1 MSLKNTLFAISLSF
15 SLAFTIFFVI
25 FSMLPDHTYAQ
36 HEKFYSQ
43 ELPGKKIFLFGSSQ
57 IYAINPEIVSD
68 VLNESGFNYTVF
80 HLGQGASDT
89 EELIRT
95 SDLIISQKPD
105 VVIYG
110 VAYHTFY
117 SHGRTIV
124 EKPSDSVIHP
134 PRIQDLL
141 SSLSLPT
148 NNGLLDNP
156 KFAIINTIN
165 HFYRIQ
171 FMDIEEPSTPAYLNT
186 PFFNYD
192 PNQIQPVDPSEFEI
206 GSTLINYKGNE
217 IYPINKNR
225 TFDSL
230 KQFIHK
236 LQENEIEVIIFTT
249 PHNKNWLSQVPIQQ
263 KEIFDSMLINLETE
277 FNFKVYRLH
286 DKVSSMSVWK
296 DHDHLVAHNPET
308 DFYSEEIA
316 KIILVRIDEI

>member
-1 MSLKNTLFAISLSF
+1 MSLKNTLFAVSLSL

-25 FSMLPDHTYAQ
+25 FSMLPDHTYTQ

-68 VLNESGFNYTVF
+68 ILNESGFNYTVF
-80 HLGQGASDT
+80 HLAQGASDT
-89 EELIRT
+89 EDLIRT

-117 SHGRTIV
+117 SHGRTIA
-124 EKPSDSVIHP
+124 EKPADSLIHP

-141 SSLSLPT
+141 QTLPLPT
-148 NNGLLDNP
+148 NTGLFDNP
-156 KFAIINTIN
+156 KFTVIHTIN
-165 HFYRIQ
+165 SYYKILFKN
-171 FMDIEEPSTPAYLNT
+171 IEETTIPAYPNT

-192 PNQIQPVDPSEFEI
+192 PNQAQAVDPTELEI
-206 GSTLINYKGNE
+206 GSPLINYKGNE

-277 FNFKVYRLH
+277 FNFEVYRLH

-316 KIILVRIDEI
+316 KMILDRIDEI